1 MRRTACAALAVTT
14 LVAGLSS
21 FAVGGP
27 AAGAAAAAE
36 DPYGT
41 VFNILPPGSNGTVT
55 SPDLFGVGPDMV
67 ADESNPPNFADQLEM
82 YDALTE
88 VEPGAITREDIE
100 RLYKSASLTPAE
112 VISTETPRDGVT
124 IERDAYGVPFI
135 TGETFEDTEFGAGY
149 AATQDRMFLM
159 DALRHSGRAR
169 LAEFAGDTPG
179 NVAMDQAQLRSAY
192 YTEEEATEQIAKAA
206 ERAGDGGPQLLAGVD
221 AFLEGINA
229 AQETMCPG
237 GLVVAESCPVEYA
250 ALQQTPTDWTRADI
264 VYLASL
270 VGGIFGKGGG
280 HEYDNALWLQRL
292 IGKFGLEKGKQV
304 YNDLREKNDPE
315 APTTSEIYTPYQ
327 LGGVKPG
334 KPGVALPDIDGPTAP
349 GSGAPTGDSAAP
361 PSTGAARMDLPGYSI
376 EVPLESHGMSNAIL
390 VTAEKSATGNP
401 LAVMGPQTSYFT
413 PQLLT
418 EQVLNGPGIQARG
431 VAFAGTN
438 LFVQLGRGVDYAWS
452 ATSAGSDNID
462 TVVERL
468 CNTDGSEPTVESTGY
483 LLDAGSFGGTR
494 GRSPREC
501 VEMEQ
506 FTHSETTTPSGGSQN
521 PPKTYE
527 FQVLRTSH
535 GLVQLRTT
543 VSGDP
548 VAIVSQRST
557 YGHEVDSVIGFSQL
571 NDPGFVNEAD
581 SFQQA
586 ASNIDYTFNWFYAD
600 SEDISYYSSG
610 LLPIRPKSVDGDLP
624 RWGDDEFDWKGWLS
638 FERHPRQTN
647 PERGYLVSWNN
658 KQAPGFAASDAEWAY
673 GSVYRSLALEKRL
686 KATLAGG
693 QKVDLE
699 QMVGVMSRAATADS
713 RAAYTL
719 PLLLKVIGKDKKTA
733 DARAVLKAWVK
744 DGAPR
749 VDRDR
754 DGAYAHQQA
763 IAIFDHWWQHD
774 TNKSVVYTAMEGGLG
789 ARLVR
794 KVPVILDDHPRHGMG
809 SAWNGVPW
817 YGWLNKDLRSLLGKK
832 VEAPYSTA
840 YCGKGELAK
849 CRTALRASLL
859 FTVEQVL
866 AEQNA
871 AKVEELEYDKSQ
883 DDIRHSTAGVVGVRP
898 IDWQNRPT
906 FQQVVEFTSHR

>member
-1 MRRTACAALAVTT
+1 MRRTACAALTATA

-27 AAGAAAAAE
+27 AAGSAAAAE

-41 VFNILPPGSNGTVT
+41 VWNILPPGSNGTVT
-55 SPDLFGVGPDMV
+55 APDLLGVGPDQT
-67 ADESNPPNFADQLEM
+67 ADAENPPNFADQLEM
-82 YDALTE
+82 YDALTK
-88 VEPGAITREDIE
+88 VEPGTIARADVE
-100 RLYKSASLTPAE
+100 RLFKTAGFTPDE
-112 VISTETPRDGVT
+112 VVSTETPREGVT
-124 IERDAYGVPFI
+124 IERDSFGVPFI
-135 TGETFEDTEFGAGY
+135 TGATFEDVEFGAGY

-159 DALRHSGRAR
+159 DALRHAGRAR

-179 NVAMDQAQLRSAY
+179 NLAMDQGQLRSAY
-192 YTEEEATEQIAKAA
+192 YTEEEATAQIAKAA
-206 ERAGDGGPQLLAGVD
+206 ERAGDDGPKLLAGVD

-229 AQETMCPG
+229 AQEEMCPG
-237 GLVVAESCPVEYA
+237 GFVAAPTCPVEYA
-250 ALQQTPTDWTRADI
+250 ALQQTPEEWVRADI

-280 HEYDNALWLQRL
+280 KEYQNAIWLQRL
-292 IGKFGLEKGKQV
+292 IERFGLKKGKQV

-315 APTTSEIYTPYQ
+315 APTTAETYTPYQ
-327 LGGVKPG
+327 LGGIKPR
-334 KPGVALPDIDGPTAP
+334 KPGVALPDVDGPTAP
-349 GSGAPTGDSAAP
+349 GSGDPTGDSAAP
-361 PSTGAARMDLPGYSI
+361 PDGATARMDLPGYTI
-376 EVPLESHGMSNAIL
+376 ELPLEGHGMSNAIL
-390 VTAEKSATGNP
+390 VSADRSETGNP

-452 ATSAGSDNID
+452 ATSAGSDNVD

-483 LLDAGSFGGTR
+483 LVDG
-494 GRSPREC
+494 EC
-501 VEMEQ
+501 VAMEQ
-506 FTHSETTTPSGGSQN
+506 FTHTETTTPSGGSQN
-521 PPKTYE
+521 PPRTYE
-527 FQVLRTSH
+527 FLVLRTGH

-543 VSGDP
+543 VAGAP

-557 YGHEVDSVIGFSQL
+557 YGHEVDSVIGFGQL
-571 NDPGFVNEAD
+571 NDPAFVQDAD
-581 SFQQA
+581 SFQRA

-610 LLPIRPKSVDGDLP
+610 LLPIRPASVDADLP
-624 RWGDDEFDWKGWLS
+624 RWGDDEYDWTGWLG
-638 FERHPRQTN
+638 FEEHPRQTN

-658 KQAPGFAASDAEWAY
+658 KPAPGFAASDAEWSY
-673 GSVYRSLALEKRL
+673 GSVYRSLALEDRL
-686 KATLAGG
+686 KSALAEDG
-693 QKVDLE
+693 KVDLE
-699 QMVGVMSRAATADS
+699 QMVGIMSEAGTADS

-719 PLLLKVIGKDKKTA
+719 KWLLKVIGKDEGTA
-733 DARAVLKAWVK
+733 AATAALRAWLTE
-744 DGAPR
+744 GAER

-774 TNKSVVYTAMEGGLG
+774 SRGSVVYVAMKGGLG
-789 ARLVR
+789 AKLVR
-794 KVPVILDDHPRHGMG
+794 KMPVILDDHPRHGMG

-817 YGWLNKDLRSLLGKK
+817 YGYLSKDLRTLLGKD
-832 VEAPYSTA
+832 VVAPYRHS
-840 YCGKGELAK
+840 YCGKGRLAK
-849 CRTALRASLL
+849 CREQLRASLL
-859 FTVEQVL
+859 ATVEQLL

-871 AKVEELEYDKSQ
+871 ASVEELTYDKTQ

-906 FQQVVEFTSHR
+906 FQQVVEFSAHR